1 MENYNFS
8 VAICVYNGDNPEWFR
23 TAMESIFNQSLV
35 PNEVVLVVDGPVN
48 DRINAVISDFE
59 NADTVK
65 VIRMEENL
73 GHGIARRTGFQNCSN
88 DLIALMDADDICAY
102 DRFEK
107 QIQVFIDYDVDVT
120 GGNIAEFIGDVNN
133 IVAYRVVPQN
143 DEEIKQYIKYRCPFN
158 QMTVMMKKD
167 KYNIAGGYLDWY
179 CDEDYYL
186 WLRMLLKDA
195 KFYNIQDV
203 LVNVR
208 VGEDMYKRRG
218 GIRYFRSEAKLQKYM
233 LKEKII
239 NPIDYIMNV
248 TKRFIVQVMLPNN
261 IRGFVFKHLARS
273 KSLK

>member
-1 MENYNFS
+1 MDNYNFS
-8 VAICVYNGDNPEWFR
+8 VAMCVYNGDDPIWFR
-23 TAMESIFNQSLV
+23 TAMESVFNQSLV

-48 DRINAVISDFE
+48 DGINAVIAGFE
-59 NADTVK
+59 NTALVK
-65 VIRMEENL
+65 VIRLEENL
-73 GHGIARRTGFQNCSN
+73 GHGIARRTGFQNCSY
-88 DLIALMDADDICAY
+88 DLIALMDADDICTH

-107 QIQVFIDYDVDVT
+107 QIQVFKDYDVDVA
-120 GGNIAEFIGDVNN
+120 GGNIAEFIGDVDN

-167 KYNIAGGYLDWY
+167 MYDIAGGYLDWY

-186 WLRMLLKDA
+186 WLRMLLKNA
-195 KFYNIQDV
+195 KFYNIQDI

-239 NPIDYIMNV
+239 NQFDYIINV
-248 TKRFIVQVMLPNN
+248 AKRFIVQVMLPNN